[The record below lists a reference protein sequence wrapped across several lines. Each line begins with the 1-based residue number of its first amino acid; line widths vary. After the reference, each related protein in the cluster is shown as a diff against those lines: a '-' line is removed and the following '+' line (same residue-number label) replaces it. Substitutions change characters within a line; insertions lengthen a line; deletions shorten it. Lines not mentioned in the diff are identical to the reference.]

1 MCVFP
6 AAAAFELITG
16 RVADT
21 GRMLRH
27 LQQLL
32 TERREDARA

>member
-1 MCVFP
+1 M
-6 AAAAFELITG
+6 
-16 RVADT
+16 ADT